1 MSTNSSPTLSQSK
14 HWITDPKPSPTM
26 PIHPTI
32 TASQRIQGSSI
43 SAISSY
49 APEHFQFLT
58 GTKEGGGFLGLIDLS
73 YMASGL
79 VKRGLDFTL
88 KKKKWI
94 ILLGLMGF
102 SSYGVYK
109 VYHMPSIVRKRSRII
124 KLFGALIA
132 MAELVSDSAETVSVV
147 SKDLKEFL
155 KSDSDEIPNSLKQ
168 LSKIA
173 RSEELSESIIR
184 VSEAMTAGIFRGYG
198 VENSRNQIQEAG
210 NSSFTDGV
218 MDKLMSGA
226 GTGFVSAVV
235 GSFARNLVLGFYA
248 NGETVR
254 GSNGNGYSGLSC
266 MKLNSST
273 LPRWVDVVLDDKPRV
288 LIADCIK
295 TFVSTAVAV
304 YLDKTM
310 DVNFYD
316 DMFSGLTNPKH
327 QSKVKDILGSL
338 CNGAVETLVK
348 TSHQVLTAS
357 KPNSASGS
365 SSPCSIVDQ
374 SEDLSSE
381 NDKDLEQAVSSRKL
395 KETIGSDDFQGNG
408 WVNSVSSTLAVPRN
422 RKFVLDV
429 TGRVTFET
437 VKSVI
442 EFFSW
447 KVSDGLRQS
456 LNVAHDEVVVRGLE
470 VVQYVGAKSS
480 VILTI
485 CIALFLHI
493 LGSTR
498 ALLPA

>member
-1 MSTNSSPTLSQSK
+1 
-14 HWITDPKPSPTM
+14 
-26 PIHPTI
+26 
-32 TASQRIQGSSI
+32 
-43 SAISSY
+43 
-49 APEHFQFLT
+49 
-58 GTKEGGGFLGLIDLS
+58 
-73 YMASGL
+73 
-79 VKRGLDFTL
+79 
-88 KKKKWI
+88 
-94 ILLGLMGF
+94 
-102 SSYGVYK
+102 
-109 VYHMPSIVRKRSRII
+109 
-124 KLFGALIA
+124 
-132 MAELVSDSAETVSVV
+132 MAEMVSDSAETISVV

-155 KSDSDEIPNSLKQ
+155 KSDSNEIPNSLKQ

-173 RSEELSESIIR
+173 RSEELSETIIR
-184 VSEAMTAGIFRGYG
+184 VSEAMAVGILRGYG
-198 VENSRNQIQEAG
+198 VENSRNQIQQAG
-210 NSSFTDGV
+210 NSSFADRV
-218 MDKLMSGA
+218 MDKLMSSS
-226 GTGFVSAVV
+226 GTGFVSVVV

-248 NGETVR
+248 NGETGR
-254 GSNGNGYSGLSC
+254 GSNGNGYSGLSYV
-266 MKLNSST
+266 KSNSST
-273 LPRWVDVVLDDKPRV
+273 LPRWVEVVLDDKPRV

-316 DMFSGLTNPKH
+316 EMFSGLTNPKH
-327 QSKVKDILGSL
+327 QSKVKDIMVSL

-357 KPNSASGS
+357 KSSSASGS

-374 SEDLSSE
+374 IEDLSSE
-381 NDKDLEQAVSSRKL
+381 NDKDLEQAVSSRKV
-395 KETIGSDDFQGNG
+395 KETKGSVDFQSSG
-408 WVNSVSSTLAVPRN
+408 WVNSVSSTLAVPSN

-442 EFFSW
+442 EFFLW
-447 KVSDGLRQS
+447 KVLEGMRRS
-456 LNVAHDEVVVRGLE
+456 LNVVHDEVVERGLE

-485 CIALFLHI
+485 CLALFLHI

>member
-1 MSTNSSPTLSQSK
+1 M
-14 HWITDPKPSPTM
+14 
-26 PIHPTI
+26 
-32 TASQRIQGSSI
+32 
-43 SAISSY
+43 
-49 APEHFQFLT
+49 E
-58 GTKEGGGFLGLIDLS
+58 
-73 YMASGL
+73 SGL
-79 VKRGLDFTL
+79 VSRGLDFTL

-94 ILLGLMGF
+94 LLLGLMGF

-109 VYHMPSIVRKRSRII
+109 VYHMPSLVRKRKRII
-124 KLFGALIA
+124 KLLGALIS
-132 MAELVSDSAETVSVV
+132 MAEMVSDSAETISVV

-173 RSEELSESIIR
+173 RSEELSETIIR
-184 VSEAMTAGIFRGYG
+184 VSEAMTVGILRGYG
-198 VENSRNQIQEAG
+198 VENSRNQIQQAG
-210 NSSFTDGV
+210 NSSFADRV
-218 MDKLMSGA
+218 MDKLMSSS
-226 GTGFVSAVV
+226 GTGFVSVVV

-248 NGETVR
+248 NGETGR
-254 GSNGNGYSGLSC
+254 GSNGNGYSGLSYV
-266 MKLNSST
+266 KSNSST
-273 LPRWVDVVLDDKPRV
+273 LPRWVEVVLDDKPRV

-316 DMFSGLTNPKH
+316 EMFSGLTNPKH
-327 QSKVKDILGSL
+327 QSKVKDIMVSL

-357 KPNSASGS
+357 KSSSASGS

-374 SEDLSSE
+374 IEDLSSE
-381 NDKDLEQAVSSRKL
+381 NDKDLEQAVSSRKV
-395 KETIGSDDFQGNG
+395 KETKGSVDFQSSG
-408 WVNSVSSTLAVPRN
+408 WVNSVSSTLAVPSN

-442 EFFSW
+442 EFFLW
-447 KVSDGLRQS
+447 KVLEGMRRS
-456 LNVAHDEVVVRGLE
+456 LNVVHDEVVERGLE

-485 CIALFLHI
+485 CLALFLHI